1 MKQASNI
8 NKNKDMGTL
17 EKLAKEIKELGYEV
31 YGYKSKDSD
40 MDDFS
45 SIYVGKKG
53 KKEVGYVSRDFDGF
67 YTIGRAYKPSLEFGY
82 GVVIVDGLLSVQMKV
97 EKVLNIMEFKIPKEW
112 KDIREWYAYERKFRL
127 FEKV

>member
-1 MKQASNI
+1 
-8 NKNKDMGTL
+8 MGTL